1 VANIWPYRSKRE
13 RGVCLVLNGLV
24 LGLPKSRLY
33 GLAIALGSSIRKCK
47 ELELS
52 IDAAKEACDAKDWTF
67 VKSQAVTKV
76 KNSMKKLIARE
87 DDSAKES
94 SDSAIGTN
102 DVGTKGFALLAQV
115 RSQR

>member
-1 VANIWPYRSKRE
+1 
-13 RGVCLVLNGLV
+13 
-24 LGLPKSRLY
+24 
-33 GLAIALGSSIRKCK
+33 
-47 ELELS
+47 
-52 IDAAKEACDAKDWTF
+52 
-67 VKSQAVTKV
+67 VTKV